1 MMNRA
6 LLSAVA
12 LCFLAAGC
20 QPKKEEPAQPK
31 VADKVVPVPSAAPTA
46 PPASGS
52 QDAPKAKLEA
62 AALGCTQGNCKVW
75 MDVLGPTGAGNPATG
90 DPDCKISKQPDT
102 LYVWKGNQ
110 NDTINFMLRS
120 SDWSF
125 DANGISFTT
134 GNITCTAD
142 ANPKK
147 YTCRNPNGAAQA
159 GTHYYTV
166 RVKHSNG
173 KSCTKDP
180 SVVNGVD
187 SAQAAPM
194 SEPAAI

>member
-1 MMNRA
+1 MKNRA

-12 LCFLAAGC
+12 LCFVVAGC
-20 QPKKEEPAQPK
+20 ESKKEAPAAPK
-31 VADKVVPVPSAAPTA
+31 VADKVVPVPPAAPTA

-52 QDAPKAKLEA
+52 QDAPQKKTLVGPP
-62 AALGCTQGNCKVW
+62 GCTQGNCKVW
-75 MDVLGPTGAGNPATG
+75 MDVLALSGTANPATG

-120 SDWSF
+120 GDWSF

-142 ANPKK
+142 TNPRK
-147 YTCRNPNGAAQA
+147 YTCLNPNGAAEA
-159 GTHYYTV
+159 GTHAYTV
-166 RVKHSNG
+166 RLKHSNG
-173 KSCTKDP
+173 KKCTKDP

-187 SAQAAPM
+187 DAQSQAM